1 MRRATPEIN
10 ASSVADLAFL
20 LLIFFLVTTT
30 MNVDSGISRTLPQM
44 PPENQDMSNIK
55 VKERNLLVVLIN
67 RNDKLSVG
75 GELMETDQLTDKVRE
90 FILNPGKSDKLPEKA
105 IKDIPFFGKQEVSK
119 GIISLQNDIGTSYG
133 KYIEIQDA
141 IARAFSIIR
150 DEKSLSKWGKRYTD
164 LSEDQRA
171 AMKALVPMVIS
182 EAEPK
187 KIQTQ

>member
-44 PPENQDMSNIK
+44 PPKNQDMSNIK

-67 RNDKLSVG
+67 RDDKLLVG
-75 GELMETDQLTDKVRE
+75 GEMMEASQLTDKVKT
-90 FILNPGKSDKLPEKA
+90 FILNANKSDKLPEKT

-119 GIISLQNDIGTSYG
+119 GIISLQNDVGTSYG

-141 IARAFSIIR
+141 IARAFSSIR
-150 DEKSLSKWGKRYTD
+150 DEKSLAKWGKRYAD
-164 LSEDQRA
+164 LSDDQRA
-171 AMKALVPMVIS
+171 AIKSLIPMVIS

-187 KIQTQ
+187 KIR